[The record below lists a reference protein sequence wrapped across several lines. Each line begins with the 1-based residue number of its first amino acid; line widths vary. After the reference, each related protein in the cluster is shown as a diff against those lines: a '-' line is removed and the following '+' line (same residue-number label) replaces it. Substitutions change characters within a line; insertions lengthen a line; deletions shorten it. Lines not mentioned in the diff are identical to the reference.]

1 MGLFDSL
8 RGQREVALT
17 PRSSMLLACISMV
30 AADGAIDDDEL
41 AIIRRIDGSSNT
53 ADWDRAVE
61 AWKRVSGPKEC
72 VELTAPHLN
81 DEQRRFTMANLID
94 IAMADGVL
102 AGAEKGLLE
111 KYLEAFQIDEH
122 FIKGVVEFV
131 SIKNDQ
137 APFL

>member
-1 MGLFDSL
+1 MGLFDGL

-17 PRSSMLLACISMV
+17 PRASMLLACISMV
-30 AADGAIDDDEL
+30 AADGSIDDDEI
-41 AIIRRIDGSSNT
+41 AIIRRIDGSANT
-53 ADWDRAVE
+53 TDWDKAVE
-61 AWKRVSGPKEC
+61 AWKRVSSPNEC
-72 VELTAPHLN
+72 VELTTPHLD

-111 KYLEAFQIDEH
+111 SYVEAFRLDES
-122 FIKGVVEFV
+122 FIKGVVKFV
-131 SIKNDQ
+131 SLKNDQ